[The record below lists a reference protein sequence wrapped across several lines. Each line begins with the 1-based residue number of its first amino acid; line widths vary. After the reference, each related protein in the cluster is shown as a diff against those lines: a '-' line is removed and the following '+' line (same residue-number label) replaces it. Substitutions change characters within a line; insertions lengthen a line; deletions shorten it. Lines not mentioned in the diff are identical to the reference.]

1 MITLK
6 ITIELIELSN
16 LVSLN
21 KMNDE
26 IIKKKTIKIFR
37 LIIIN
42 IFLEFMEEYRL
53 FLIRCLKFND

>member
-53 FLIRCLKFND
+53 FLIRCLKFSD